1 MWALLFCVMPGVH
14 SFESRT
20 NDGWDLFSL
29 FGFRI
34 CQPGPRRH
42 MCHVYII
49 AERPENQ
56 EVHARFHDLLESS
69 VSTRDPFQMYT
80 HTHTIT
86 LFLRWVWTPPMPGI
100 GCLGKFYIR
109 CPGYRKIGIFR
120 FPEIRISGDL
130 EVQKSENRDFRI
142 PRNPGFRKPDFW
154 NSGKPENPDFR
165 VFWFSGS
172 SEIGTSTNQVK
183 RHRI

>member
-109 CPGYRKIGIFR
+109 CPGNL
-120 FPEIRISGDL
+120 EIRTSG
-130 EVQKSENRDFRI
+130 
-142 PRNPGFRKPDFW
+142 KPDFRK
-154 NSGKPENPDFR
+154 SGIPEVWKSRCSGLGNRTSRNLGISKIRIVRFSFR
-165 VFWFSGS
+165 CPRLSGNR
-172 SEIGTSTNQVK
+172 TSQK
-183 RHRI
+183 